1 MNLAKKTPRS
11 PKIKMKGII
20 MIPRMID
27 KSRAYHSNSL
37 GEYIFPCALD
47 RIILEFLGTNH
58 KEFAYQTQKLSDEKI
73 ALWVGEK
80 CLYKSKSEKDHINNK
95 LLKQKPD
102 TIESLERFNKI
113 KDKIGPIANNTTT
126 WIELIEIEENQILSK
141 TP

>member
-1 MNLAKKTPRS
+1 
-11 PKIKMKGII
+11 KMKGIV

-37 GEYIFPCALD
+37 GEYIFPCPLD
-47 RIILEFLGTNH
+47 RIVLEFLGTDH
-58 KEFAYQTQKLSDEKI
+58 REFAYQTQTLSDKKM
-73 ALWVGEK
+73 ALWIGEK
-80 CLYKSKSEKDHINNK
+80 CLYKSKNDKDLINNR

-113 KDKIGPIANNTTT
+113 KNKIGLIAKNITT
-126 WIELIEIEENQILSK
+126 WVELIEVEENQILSK